1 MTLETMLTL
10 YNALSASHSY
20 ILGFVVHTIL
30 YYVTMDFETLARF
43 ARLDRMSEK
52 RGGLAKVRIRLTSA
66 QKAELLTI
74 ATACGTALDLE
85 KDSRYNK
92 GDNFERV
99 IAERLTKEPWIKN
112 SVPFNVGG
120 DITINGE
127 NIQVK
132 FDGCEI
138 TNEKLLR
145 RLTAS
150 A

>member
-1 MTLETMLTL
+1 MTMETMLAI
-10 YNALSASHSY
+10 YNALSASHLY
-20 ILGFVVHTIL
+20 ILGFVVNSIL
-30 YYVTMDFETLARF
+30 YYTEMDFETLKRF
-43 ARLDRMSEK
+43 MRLDRMSSK

-66 QKAELLTI
+66 QKAELLAI

-99 IAERLTKEPWIKN
+99 IAERLTKDPWIKN
-112 SVPFNVGG
+112 SVPFNIGG

-127 NIQVK
+127 NIQIK